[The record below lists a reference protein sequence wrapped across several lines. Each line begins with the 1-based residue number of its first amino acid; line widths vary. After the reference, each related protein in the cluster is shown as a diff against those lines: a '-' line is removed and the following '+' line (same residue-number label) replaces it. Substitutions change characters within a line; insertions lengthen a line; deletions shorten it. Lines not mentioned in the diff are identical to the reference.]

1 MIYPISTKFLHVYF
15 SQMIKEG
22 VKCRDLVIN
31 VYKTYESSLNK
42 VLRGP
47 SEMNIQILFLT
58 VENHSLLVSIFISIC
73 LKKDLTEIQEILGLY
88 FRQVLIS
95 IIPSL
100 LLYLFLFY
108 GYFLLSVPLKG
119 TKRIPLPPPK
129 KITLINKIFC
139 QFLNKKFVSIFF
151 TKMDFLK
158 HLKYS

>member
-108 GYFLLSVPLKG
+108 GYGYFLLSVPLKG
-119 TKRIPLPPPK
+119 TKRIPLPPK
-129 KITLINKIFC
+129 K
-139 QFLNKKFVSIFF
+139 KK
-151 TKMDFLK
+151 
-158 HLKYS
+158 